1 MRTAVSYGLIALW
14 ILWALPLLLRRAHS
28 RGDRRRAKTAPIA
41 ILGIILQAPAYPIVW
56 STRYFLT
63 HPLESWRLVSSLALG
78 IIALLLIWSALPA
91 LGKQWRMQAG
101 VYEDHVLVQTGAYRF
116 VRHPIYASMLALL
129 LATGLVRASLAAC
142 GVATILMIIGTE
154 IRVRAEDRLLAGH
167 FGREFTEYK
176 ERVRAYL
183 PFLR

>member
-1 MRTAVSYGLIALW
+1 
-14 ILWALPLLLRRAHS
+14 
-28 RGDRRRAKTAPIA
+28 
-41 ILGIILQAPAYPIVW
+41 
-56 STRYFLT
+56 
-63 HPLESWRLVSSLALG
+63 LG

-154 IRVRAEDRLLAGH
+154 IRVHAEDRLLARH